1 MKSSQD
7 YKSVLYSY
15 FWYWCNSI
23 SLNHHRKQNLLCC
36 LCGLL
41 ATSFFPHLFLI
52 SDLII
57 YFAVFVFTA
66 TAPSVSTLHLS
77 CTCTASS
84 PTSCHTSCSPE
95 QRYHVEFLSNS
106 LSKFTAPFQIRIPS
120 PVFPPSLLPPD
131 KHFFF
136 LYSTIQLSLT

>member
-57 YFAVFVFTA
+57 YFAVFVFTT
-66 TAPSVSTLHLS
+66 TAPSVSTPPSILYLHSIFPNVLS
-77 CTCTASS
+77 HLMQSWAEV
-84 PTSCHTSCSPE
+84 PRGVPV
-95 QRYHVEFLSNS
+95 QFP
-106 LSKFTAPFQIRIPS
+106 KFTALFQIRIPS
-120 PVFPPSLLPPD
+120 PVLPPSLLPPD
-131 KHFFF
+131 KHFFS